1 MIFVNS
7 FDIRF
12 IFNAELAGGMVPDH
26 FHLKPE
32 TSTCPVGM
40 ILGDPSFPDLYHQR

>member
-12 IFNAELAGGMVPDH
+12 ILNAELAGGMVADH
-26 FHLKPE
+26 FYLKPE
-32 TSTCPVGM
+32 TSTCPVA
-40 ILGDPSFPDLYHQR
+40 ILGDSSFPDLYHQG